1 MPQWQSD
8 DDDMT
13 PATDA
18 AMAGGLVLLA
28 GAGAA
33 GAARCHMHDISKSNM
48 ALAQH
53 IISAHSIST
62 TDGLRVCERGRR

>member
-13 PATDA
+13 PAATDA
-18 AMAGGLVLLA
+18 AMAGAA

-53 IISAHSIST
+53 IISAHSIRT
-62 TDGLRVCERGRR
+62 TDVLRLCERGRR